1 MQKLKISLLR
11 CFLVVLLLAGRQV
24 VQSQT
29 GAPRPRILGYLLPK
43 EGWTKAI
50 QQTNLDL
57 LTDLNL
63 AFFNPDTDGRFS
75 ADPQLAQVI
84 RLAHAKGLRVYLSI
98 GGGEAPESLKN
109 RVAGA
114 AQNGLIDSLVAFAV
128 ANAFDGID
136 VDLENDLINEHY
148 APFVANLAASCK
160 HSRLLMTAALAS
172 WNADQIADSTLR
184 LYDYINIMSYD
195 KTGPWKP
202 ENAGPHSPFQMVVND
217 FKYFTEQRGI
227 PASRL
232 LIGLPFYGYG
242 FGGRGQSSYAY
253 KELLDL
259 YPGAENRDMVPLHG
273 GQQVYYNGLP
283 TIRQKVAF
291 ALDHG
296 AGGLMIWE
304 LQQDTRDQQSLLR
317 AIFNLCHPDTRPNGF

>member
-1 MQKLKISLLR
+1 MQSPKPFLFRYFLSLL
-11 CFLVVLLLAGRQV
+11 LVTAVSMVSA
-24 VQSQT
+24 QT
-29 GAPRPRILGYLLPK
+29 GAPQPRILGYLLPK
-43 EGWTKAI
+43 EGWSKAI

-63 AFFNPDTDGRFS
+63 AFFNPDADGRFS
-75 ADPQLAQVI
+75 ADSELAQVI
-84 RLAHAKGLRVYLSI
+84 RLAHTKGLRVYLSI
-98 GGGEAPESLKN
+98 GGGEAPESLKT
-109 RVAGA
+109 RVSAAG
-114 AQNGLIDSLVAFAV
+114 QKGLIDSLVAFAV

-148 APFVANLAASCK
+148 APFVVNLAASCK
-160 HSRLLMTAALAS
+160 RSRLLMTAALAS

>member
-1 MQKLKISLLR
+1 
-11 CFLVVLLLAGRQV
+11 
-24 VQSQT
+24 
-29 GAPRPRILGYLLPK
+29 
-43 EGWTKAI
+43 
-50 QQTNLDL
+50 
-57 LTDLNL
+57 
-63 AFFNPDTDGRFS
+63 
-75 ADPQLAQVI
+75 
-84 RLAHAKGLRVYLSI
+84 
-98 GGGEAPESLKN
+98 
-109 RVAGA
+109 
-114 AQNGLIDSLVAFAV
+114 
-128 ANAFDGID
+128 
-136 VDLENDLINEHY
+136 
-148 APFVANLAASCK
+148 
-160 HSRLLMTAALAS
+160 
-172 WNADQIADSTLR
+172 
-184 LYDYINIMSYD
+184 MSYD

-217 FKYFTEQRGI
+217 FKYFNEQRGI
-227 PASRL
+227 LASRL

-273 GQQVYYNGLP
+273 GQHVYYNGLP

-317 AIFNLCHPDTRPNGF
+317 AIYNLCHPDTRPSGF

>member
-1 MQKLKISLLR
+1 
-11 CFLVVLLLAGRQV
+11 VVLLLAGRQMV
-24 VQSQT
+24 HAQT
-29 GAPRPRILGYLLPK
+29 VSPQPRILGYLLPK

-75 ADPQLAQVI
+75 ADSELAQVI
-84 RLAHAKGLRVYLSI
+84 RLAHTKGLRVYLSI
-98 GGGEAPESLKN
+98 GGGEAPESLKA

-114 AQNGLIDSLVAFAV
+114 GQNGLIDSLVAFAV

-136 VDLENDLINEHY
+136 VDLENDLINKHY
-148 APFVANLAASCK
+148 APFVATLAASCK
-160 HSRLLMTAALAS
+160 RARLLMTAALAS

-242 FGGRGQSSYAY
+242 FGGRGQSSYGY

-291 ALDHG
+291 ALDQG

-304 LQQDTRDQQSLLR
+304 LQQDTRDQHSLLR
-317 AIFNLCHPDTRPNGF
+317 AIYNLSHPDTRPSGF